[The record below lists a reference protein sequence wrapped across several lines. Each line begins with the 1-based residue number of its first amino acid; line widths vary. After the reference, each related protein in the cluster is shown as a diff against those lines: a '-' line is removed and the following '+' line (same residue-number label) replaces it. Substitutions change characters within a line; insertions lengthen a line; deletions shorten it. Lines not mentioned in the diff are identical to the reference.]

1 MALGAGYTAE
11 EQLTGEA
18 EHGGLQIMV
27 YPMRREVFEERF
39 PKSEPEL
46 ARFSQPAS
54 ACLGSTGVMDLG
66 LAPGGR
72 MKQEIY
78 DDPYHLSDWDTGHT
92 SRCFVHIANSLVW
105 RSITGDY
112 PPTVPPTAADYSRRG
127 LPWFDYYDDRGAA
140 VRGSGVL
147 KRLKSVVQLGK
158 EKGDVPLPE
167 NESTPANKV
176 IRYRKGLRPG
186 QVREGSF

>member
-1 MALGAGYTAE
+1 MPLGAGYTAE
-11 EQLTGEA
+11 EQITGEA

-27 YPMRREVFEERF
+27 YPMKREVFEERF
-39 PKSEPEL
+39 PISEPEL
-46 ARFSQPAS
+46 ARFSQPACMS
-54 ACLGSTGVMDLG
+54 LESTGSFDLG

-78 DDPYHLSDWDTGHT
+78 DDPYDLFDWDTGRT

-105 RSITGDY
+105 GAITGDH
-112 PPTVPPTAADYSRRG
+112 PPTVPPTAPDYSRRG

-140 VRGSGVL
+140 VQGSGVL
-147 KRLKSVVQLGK
+147 ARLKSVVQLGK

-167 NESTPANKV
+167 NEWTPTDK
-176 IRYRKGLRPG
+176 IITIRKGLARH
-186 QVREGSF
+186 QVREGRF